1 MHLFVNVENILY
13 SLKRP
18 SLSNRGGDDDDDAIR
33 IRRQNVEIKFLT
45 IASTIYFRTNCCI
58 TKQNSLSLSLSLSL
72 SRLYLF
78 ETPFLIFGF
87 LPNHLFCHLQFVL
100 VDAESDSNR
109 ISSLEKVEF
118 QAAAS
123 FILSYVGLA
132 VLQLTIMLFD

>member
-18 SLSNRGGDDDDDAIR
+18 SLSNRGGDDDDDAIC

-58 TKQNSLSLSLSLSL
+58 TKQNSLSLSLSLS
-72 SRLYLF
+72 RLYLF
-78 ETPFLIFGF
+78 ATPFLIFGF